1 MKEVRKGRKNVTD
14 LKVVSVNGQ
23 LVTDSR
29 DVAEMVGKRH
39 DHLLADI
46 RKYIEILDSQDFGSR
61 HFFISSYYINSQ
73 NKQMPCYLLTRKGC
87 DMVANKLTGEKGVL
101 FTAAYVTKFEEME
114 KQLKPQSIE
123 DLIILQAQS
132 MKDVK
137 QRLETVEKKQENI
150 TEVLS
155 LNPTEWRKKVNGLI
169 NRIARNRGGFDAYR
183 DVRNESYQLLEER
196 ARCQLS
202 IRLTNKRRKMAL
214 EGVPKSKI
222 DKLTKMDAIAD
233 DARLTEIYLA
243 IVKEM
248 AIQNGVEV
256 KEAN

>member
-1 MKEVRKGRKNVTD
+1 MNNLKIIEQNGVRVLTTA
-14 LKVVSVNGQ
+14 Q
-23 LVTDSR
+23 L
-29 DVAEMVGKRH
+29 AESYGT
-39 DHLLADI
+39 DI
-46 RKYIEILDSQDFGSR
+46 RIISNNFTRNKERYKEGK
-61 HFFISSYYINSQ
+61 HFIHLEGEAL
-73 NKQMPCYLLTRKGC
+73 KQFKAIHQFDESLKFAPSLYLWT
-87 DMVANKLTGEKGVL
+87 EKGAWL
-101 FTAAYVTKFEEME
+101 HAKSLNTDKAWDAYEMLVDEYYRLTKRV
-114 KQLKPQSIE
+114 PQTVE
-123 DLIILQAQS
+123 DLIIMQAQS

-169 NRIARNRGGFDAYR
+169 NRIAKNRGGFDAYR

-248 AIQNGVEV
+248 AIQSGVWV
-256 KEAN
+256 KEAVN

>member
-1 MKEVRKGRKNVTD
+1 MNE
-14 LKVVSVNGQ
+14 LKIVSMNGQ

-29 DVAEMVGKRH
+29 DVAEMIGKRH
-39 DHLLADI
+39 ADLLRSIDG
-46 RKYIEILDSQDFGSR
+46 YIQILENAKLRSQE
-61 HFFISSYYINSQ
+61 FFVPSTYKTEGNNKSYEH
-73 NKQMPCYLLTRKGC
+73 YLLTRKGC

-114 KQLKPQSIE
+114 KRLKPQSIE
-123 DLIILQAQS
+123 DLIIMQAQS

-137 QRLETVEKKQENI
+137 HRLETVEKKQENI

-155 LNPTEWRKKVNGLI
+155 LNPVEWRKKVNNLI
-169 NRIARNRGGFDAYR
+169 NTIAKSRGGHDAYR
-183 DVRNESYQLLEER
+183 NVRNESYQLLEDR

-202 IRLTNKRRKMAL
+202 IRLTNKQRKMAL

-256 KEAN
+256 KEGA